1 MMGGERV
8 AKFRVVKQEAPSLLR
23 RVVGTLGLGDRA
35 VDEDSTGDLDA
46 WVAETL
52 KDAFDLRQVDRDADG
67 DLFLACGS
75 SVVFVK
81 QLDSESPFLTV
92 FAPLLED
99 FRMSP
104 DVYEAVNAINVQI
117 PMGKATVN
125 ADDKQI
131 VLSVDLPLVDRLS
144 AEDLVLAVD
153 LVGEAADHF
162 DTLLQ
167 KRFGGSTMLDDAD
180 DEIDV

>member
-1 MMGGERV
+1 M
-8 AKFRVVKQEAPSLLR
+8 
-23 RVVGTLGLGDRA
+23 VGTLGLGGDD
-35 VDEDSTGDLDA
+35 VDVVSTGDLDA

-52 KDAFDLRQVDRDADG
+52 KDAFDLRRVDRDDDG
-67 DLFLACGS
+67 DLFLVCGS

-81 QLDSESPFLTV
+81 QLDPESPFLTI

-117 PMGKATVN
+117 PMGKATVD

-131 VLSVDLPLVDRLS
+131 VLSVDLPLVDRLA

-153 LVGEAADHF
+153 LVGDTADHF